1 MGHTCKDSQLET
13 LVLRDCSVEEFES
26 SHRTIK
32 FDRRIE
38 INTEDQVGVASKHLD
53 TLVGRSSSVPDTKRS
68 RCSANR
74 RTMLDRR
81 YHSRDLLI
89 DGSEPLPALT
99 APLPTP
105 LPPLGIASYIR
116 NGRTVNQ
123 LRMMQGRHKDV
134 FPVIINIESIDNN
147 LIMSSGI
154 IDFDHS
160 NFKLESSVAKN
171 YLANNPFVWMYFR
184 SISPLL
190 LISSVFESKDLIP
203 ISYYDEL
210 PLHLPKTAIIQGTGG
225 CVWKQEEEEVY
236 FEQGWPKFVKDNALV
251 DDSDDEEEDSVYSL
265 SNGKDTDTG
274 NSSGQYNLE
283 NKGKSKEEV
292 IKEESDGKEDSDHS
306 LNSEDKERDTGS

>member
-105 LPPLGIASYIR
+105 LPPLGIAS
-116 NGRTVNQ
+116 
-123 LRMMQGRHKDV
+123 
-134 FPVIINIESIDNN
+134 
-147 LIMSSGI
+147 
-154 IDFDHS
+154 
-160 NFKLESSVAKN
+160 
-171 YLANNPFVWMYFR
+171 
-184 SISPLL
+184 
-190 LISSVFESKDLIP
+190 LIP

-225 CVWKQEEEEVY
+225 CVW
-236 FEQGWPKFVKDNALV
+236 KDNALV